1 MKKQMQQ
8 DSEIIRELTSYLEF
22 KNRTNMKLQLIWN
35 VLHGRQVCYG
45 LTFIGGI
52 ELRDAQDDAII
63 TGCTFID
70 GGIKGLPGRISY
82 G

>member
-1 MKKQMQQ
+1 MSLSGEQMKQPM
-8 DSEIIRELTSYLEF
+8 SYLEF
-22 KNRTNMKLQLIWN
+22 RNRAVMKVRLIWN
-35 VLHGRQVCYG
+35 ILRGNGVCYG

-52 ELRDAQDDAII
+52 ELRDVQDDAII

-70 GGIKGLPGRISY
+70 GGVKGLPGRISY